1 MSTQTSLNEELPDIY
16 YQFSEFDQTSKQEM
30 AVPSEYYKG
39 NLVYLAAIS
48 ELVIEKALE
57 IFRYRSNDD
66 FYSDGDILG
75 INFWQ
80 LAHHDII
87 NYSELTIGA
96 TLTLT
101 QMLSMNGLG
110 SNVNIS
116 LFNMVN
122 NYIMP
127 FIRIT

>member
-39 NLVYLAAIS
+39 NLVYLTAIS

-57 IFRYRSNDD
+57 IFRYRSNDN
-66 FYSDGDILG
+66 FYGDGDILG
-75 INFWQ
+75 VNFWQ

-116 LFNMVN
+116 LFNMVDN
-122 NYIMP
+122 RSN
-127 FIRIT
+127 FF